1 MTYGT
6 GSNPGGGVDDSQ
18 LVETA
23 RYVALRRL
31 QNRYADVVTRRA
43 WAELAEVFLPDAVVE
58 LDTRTGTV
66 FRLEGPGAVGDFIGD
81 AIAGFEFFEFVILSH
96 RIELD
101 AAGERAAGR
110 MYMCELRQD
119 TDSGR
124 FTVAY
129 GVYHDDYRE
138 LGGRW
143 WIAGRRYHSLAR
155 TGAGTPDLDVFP
167 FPHHLRLPTD

>member
-1 MTYGT
+1 M
-6 GSNPGGGVDDSQ
+6 DDAV

-23 RYVALRRL
+23 RYVAVRRL

-58 LDTRTGTV
+58 LDTRAGDV
-66 FRLEGPGAVGDFIGD
+66 LRLEGPGAVGDFID
-81 AIAGFEFFEFVILSH
+81 RAIAAFEFFEFVILSH
-96 RIELD
+96 RIELSE
-101 AAGERAAGR
+101 AGDRAAGR
-110 MYMCELRQD
+110 MYMCELRQEA
-119 TDSGR
+119 GR

-138 LGGRW
+138 TDGRW

-155 TGAGTPDLDVFP
+155 TSASAEADLDVFP
-167 FPHHLRLPTD
+167 FPHHVTLPTD

>member
-1 MTYGT
+1 M
-6 GSNPGGGVDDSQ
+6 DDS
-18 LVETA
+18 LDDSLDETA
-23 RYVALRRL
+23 RYVAVRRL

-43 WAELAEVFLPDAVVE
+43 WPELTEVFRPDAVVE
-58 LDTRTGTV
+58 LDTRAGAPL
-66 FRLEGPGAVGDFIGD
+66 RLEGPTAVGEFIRD
-81 AIAGFEFFEFVILSH
+81 AIAGFEFFEFVVLSH

-101 AAGERAAGR
+101 PGGVTAAGR

-119 TDSGR
+119 AGTGR

-138 LGGRW
+138 VDGRW

-155 TGAGTPDLDVFP
+155 TSATGAADLDVFP
-167 FPHHLRLPTD
+167 FPRDQRLPTD

>member
-1 MTYGT
+1 M
-6 GSNPGGGVDDSQ
+6 DESQ

-23 RYVALRRL
+23 RYVAIRRL
-31 QNRYADVVTRRA
+31 QNRYADICTRRT
-43 WAELAEVFLPDAVVE
+43 WPEMVEVFLPDAVVE
-58 LDTRTGTV
+58 LDIRSGALL
-66 FRLEGPGAVGDFIGD
+66 RLEGPAAVGDFIGA

-101 AAGERAAGR
+101 PAGTAASGR
-110 MYMCELRQD
+110 MYMCELRQEAD
-119 TDSGR
+119 TGR

-138 LGGRW
+138 VDGRW

-155 TGAGTPDLDVFP
+155 TSATGGSDLDVFP

>member
-1 MTYGT
+1 M
-6 GSNPGGGVDDSQ
+6 DESQ

-23 RYVALRRL
+23 RYIAIRRL
-31 QNRYADVVTRRA
+31 QNRYADVCTRRT
-43 WAELAEVFLPDAVVE
+43 WPELAEVFLPDAVVE
-58 LDTRTGTV
+58 LDIRSGGLL
-66 FRLEGPGAVGDFIGD
+66 RLEGPAAVGEFIGT

-96 RIELD
+96 RIELHPTGT
-101 AAGERAAGR
+101 AAAGR

-119 TDSGR
+119 ADTGR

-138 LGGRW
+138 VDGRW
-143 WIAGRRYHSLAR
+143 WIAGRHYHSLAR
-155 TGAGTPDLDVFP
+155 TGTTGVADLDVFP